1 MRAKRRISR
10 ETLLRQLGD
19 IPEIYILEAADALAV
34 SAPASDSRTG
44 AENPARRGRDLWW
57 RIRTSPA
64 FAICIG
70 FIVALAAIVAILRA
84 GRGGT
89 TPDYGFNP
97 AGAPSGSLWGETDAM
112 FTRQEKPEDS
122 RAAVP
127 PEYSP
132 CLGRVVVTD
141 GGGMLFVPEDEP
153 ALKGCWYYVLE
164 SGFGQ
169 SDAIPEGLHSGDLVR
184 VYWQYV
190 REVYPPQMPVYR
202 VELIERGR
210 YQDISR
216 EARDAIA
223 SDAIAIME
231 PIVREEGSMMTGRIW
246 RAGDAVFF
254 IPEDENGQ
262 LSMTE
267 FCLLRD
273 GASGVILL
281 PGTLQTGDR
290 VRVPRGAFLYSD
302 PPILVLK
309 RAPVLVEHGTEDS
322 IDPVIRQQV
331 TDRLSATGLT
341 VSN

>member
-34 SAPASDSRTG
+34 PAPASDSRTG

-89 TPDYGFNP
+89 TPEYGFNP

-112 FTRQEKPEDS
+112 FTRQEKPEDT

-141 GGGMLFVPEDEP
+141 GSRMLFVPEDEP

-164 SGFGQ
+164 SGFG
-169 SDAIPEGLHSGDLVR
+169 HSGGAAQR
-184 VYWQYV
+184 
-190 REVYPPQMPVYR
+190 RPC
-202 VELIERGR
+202 
-210 YQDISR
+210 
-216 EARDAIA
+216 
-223 SDAIAIME
+223 
-231 PIVREEGSMMTGRIW
+231 
-246 RAGDAVFF
+246 AGVLAVCA
-254 IPEDENGQ
+254 G
-262 LSMTE
+262 
-267 FCLLRD
+267 
-273 GASGVILL
+273 G
-281 PGTLQTGDR
+281 
-290 VRVPRGAFLYSD
+290 
-302 PPILVLK
+302 
-309 RAPVLVEHGTEDS
+309 
-322 IDPVIRQQV
+322 
-331 TDRLSATGLT
+331 LSAADACL
-341 VSN
+341 SCRAD

>member
-112 FTRQEKPEDS
+112 FTRQEKPEDT

-309 RAPVLVEHGTEDS
+309 RAPVLVEHGTVDS
-322 IDPVIRQQV
+322 IDPAIRQQV

-341 VSN
+341 VNN

>member
-141 GGGMLFVPEDEP
+141 GGGMLFVPENEP

-223 SDAIAIME
+223 RDAIAIME

-322 IDPVIRQQV
+322 IDPAIRQQV

-341 VSN
+341 VGN

>member
-34 SAPASDSRTG
+34 PAPASDSRTG

-112 FTRQEKPEDS
+112 FTRQEKPEDT

-141 GGGMLFVPEDEP
+141 GSRMLFVPEDEP

-223 SDAIAIME
+223 SGE
-231 PIVREEGSMMTGRIW
+231 VIVREEGSMMTGRIW